1 MKTAP
6 AVTVAIPSFN
16 QGRFLDSALSSIFSQ
31 PVSSEVIVVDAGS
44 TDESLAVIDRW
55 RDRLAGF
62 RSGPDRGQAAAI
74 NEAIANGRAP
84 LVCWL
89 NSDDL
94 YAPGGLSTLV
104 EAMNTD
110 SLTQV
115 AYGLCLQIDSSGNP
129 VGRAKS
135 RTFSSRAL
143 LHGNPIPQ
151 PASIVRRSAWE
162 NVGGLDESLHLSLD
176 YDLWWR
182 LHRRGARFEQINV
195 DVAKARLHEDAKS
208 VTLAAEQYL
217 EGKMV
222 VRRHSGSVPL
232 IWHIREPFSVG
243 VRTSRTLG
251 LLARLWRTGF
261 R

>member
-1 MKTAP
+1 MKTNA

-16 QGRFLDSALSSIFSQ
+16 QGHFLDAALRSVFSQ
-31 PVSSEVIVVDAGS
+31 SVSCEVIVVDGGS
-44 TDESLAVIDRW
+44 TDNSVAVIERW
-55 RDRLAGF
+55 HERLAWF

-74 NEAIANGRAP
+74 NEAIARGRGP

-94 YAPGGLSTLV
+94 YVPGGLAALV
-104 EAMNTD
+104 DVMNADGLTD
-110 SLTQV
+110 V
-115 AYGLCLQIDSSGNP
+115 AYGLCMQIDSSGNP

-135 RTFSSRAL
+135 RAFSARSL
-143 LHGNPIPQ
+143 LRGNPIPQ
-151 PASIVRRSAWE
+151 PASLIRRSAWE

-182 LHRRGARFEQINV
+182 LHRSGARFKQINV

-208 VTLAAEQYL
+208 VTLAAKQYS

-232 IWHIREPFSVG
+232 IWHLRGPFSVSA
-243 VRTSRTLG
+243 RTNRILG
-251 LLARLWRTGF
+251 PLTRLWRTWI